1 MPAEFTKSD
10 ILAALD
16 YADMD
21 SEDGPRW
28 GYSGRGM
35 YGRTCFGF
43 VGTMEDYSNFLLGL
57 VDVFYDQT
65 EDIDTAKYLASQF
78 GERVSTD
85 SMRYDT
91 IYYFPGIQVL
101 DNE

>member
-1 MPAEFTKSD
+1 MTKSD

-21 SEDGPRW
+21 SEDAPHW
-28 GYSGRGM
+28 GYSGRSM

-43 VGTMEDYSNFLLGL
+43 VGTMEDYTNFILGL

-65 EDIDTAKYLASQF
+65 EDIDVSKHLAGQF
-78 GERVSTD
+78 GERVATD
-85 SMRYDT
+85 SMGHDT
-91 IYYFPGIQVL
+91 IFYFPGIQVL